1 MHTTTVM
8 EPCCTCAQL
17 LSAAPRYDA
26 SSEKPLP
33 DDRRVECCG
42 RIICGSCVYK
52 NPRFRNYC
60 PYCQIS
66 QTSSALPPGLKD
78 PPSYTSAIASKPAL
92 PARDRR
98 SQQDQDQDPDP
109 DPDQPPPPYTP
120 SSTIM
125 PSDFCGEKKKTDGP
139 APSEPAQDILHFLDQ
154 PHDTV
159 ASLSLRYGISAAAL
173 RRANNIHSDHLIQ
186 GRRTVVIP
194 GARVSLSPRPVGG
207 EDEERRKARIR
218 RWMVRCRVH
227 EYDVAVL
234 YLEQAGYD
242 LEAAV
247 ERYLADEE
255 WERAH
260 PLEARRRGKRVGGGG
275 AGSGSGR
282 VTMGLWGGRG

>member
-1 MHTTTVM
+1 MHTTTSM

-17 LSAAPRYDA
+17 LSAGPHNDA

-33 DDRRVECCG
+33 EDRQN
-42 RIICGSCVYK
+42 

-78 PPSYTSAIASKPAL
+78 PPSYASAIASTPAL
-92 PARDRR
+92 PARDHR
-98 SQQDQDQDPDP
+98 SHQGQEP

-120 SSTIM
+120 SSTNT
-125 PSDFCGEKKKTDGP
+125 PSNFHNEKKKTDGP
-139 APSEPAQDILHFLDQ
+139 RPSEPAQDILHFLDQ

-159 ASLSLRYGISAAAL
+159 ASLSLRYGIPAAAL

-207 EDEERRKARIR
+207 EDEERRKACIR

-275 AGSGSGR
+275 AGS
-282 VTMGLWGGRG
+282 VTTALWGSRGQV

>member
-1 MHTTTVM
+1 M

-17 LSAAPRYDA
+17 LSAGPRYDA

-33 DDRRVECCG
+33 DDRRN
-42 RIICGSCVYK
+42 

-78 PPSYTSAIASKPAL
+78 PPSYASAIASKPAL
-92 PARDRR
+92 PARDHR
-98 SQQDQDQDPDP
+98 SHQDQDQEPDP
-109 DPDQPPPPYTP
+109 GQPPPPYAPSSSNTP
-120 SSTIM
+120 SIFH
-125 PSDFCGEKKKTDGP
+125 DEKKKADGP
-139 APSEPAQDILHFLDQ
+139 RPSEPAQDILHFLDQ

-159 ASLSLRYGISAAAL
+159 ASLSLLYGVSAAAL

-282 VTMGLWGGRG
+282 LTTASWGSRG